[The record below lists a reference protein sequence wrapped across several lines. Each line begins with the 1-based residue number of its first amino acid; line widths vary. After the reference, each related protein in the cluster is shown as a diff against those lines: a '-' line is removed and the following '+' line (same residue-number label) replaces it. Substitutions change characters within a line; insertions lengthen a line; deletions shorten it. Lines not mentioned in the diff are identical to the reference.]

1 MKEPKEILNT
11 RFHAS
16 AFVSD
21 EVRMVL
27 RLKILLVVC
36 VFLLAL
42 VDCCEA
48 NGGETADSFLDY
60 LISK

>member
-11 RFHAS
+11 SFHAS

-27 RLKILLVVC
+27 RLNTLLVVC

-48 NGGETADSFLDY
+48 NGEAADSFLDY